1 MIHSCHKAA
10 QLISDAMDRRLSLWE
25 RFCLRVH
32 LLLCGACRRYR
43 RQLTILREAMKQNPD
58 AEEANVT
65 APPCATIPESGKS
78 CVIRGAMLRPIL
90 CRGVIDRSGC
100 TSAAGKTHLKT
111 QAQEN

>member
-43 RQLTILREAMKQNPD
+43 WQLTILREAMKQNPD

-65 APPCATIPESGKS
+65 APLGADARER
-78 CVIRGAMLRPIL
+78 IRAALR
-90 CRGVIDRSGC
+90 DNS
-100 TSAAGKTHLKT
+100 
-111 QAQEN
+111 